1 MKREKNKNLDQAE
14 SLRSEVELVNRN
26 VRLKDSLPSRAEIH
40 GKKKQKVKLKIK
52 YPLIKLLSLFF
63 ILMPITIYALYTS
76 GNDEKV
82 VNSIS
87 EEKKGFET
95 IEINN
100 NEPSFISSSYDQESK
115 KQNSL
120 TDEIRSGSNTENH
133 TKHTEQ
139 KMASTETVN
148 PSSKE
153 EQNSDEQEKDHAGDR
168 KNDEY
173 KIVYH
178 TVQPQ
183 ETVFRISMKYYGSQ
197 EGIPLLKEWNN
208 IQDNN
213 IKVGQVLKVPIKK

>member
-1 MKREKNKNLDQAE
+1 MKREKTNILDQAE
-14 SLRSEVELVNRN
+14 SLRAEVELVNRN
-26 VRLKDSLPSRAEIH
+26 VRLKESLPSRAEIH

-82 VNSIS
+82 ANSIS

-100 NEPSFISSSYDQESK
+100 NEPSSISSSYDQETK
-115 KQNSL
+115 KQVSL
-120 TDEIRSGSNTENH
+120 TDENHSGSKAENH

-139 KMASTETVN
+139 KMASTETAN
-148 PSSKE
+148 PSSQE
-153 EQNSDEQEKDHAGDR
+153 EQNSGEQEKDNVGDR

-173 KIVYH
+173 KIIYH

-197 EGIPLLKEWNN
+197 EGIPLLKEWND

-213 IKVGQVLKVPIKK
+213 IEVGQVLKVPIKK